1 MTASVRGTAGAPGRR
16 VRQKASLNRA
26 VLDAA
31 PGEFRRQLTYK
42 SIWYGSKIAVLDRW
56 FPSSKTCS
64 ACGWQNSR
72 LTLADRK
79 FHCLDCGIDD
89 RDLNAAQNIARH
101 AVQAG
106 AAPVTPGRG
115 RR

>member
-79 FHCLDCGIDD
+79 FHCLDCGID
-89 RDLNAAQNIARH
+89 RPGPQRRPEHRPPRRAGGCSTRH
-101 AVQAG
+101 
-106 AAPVTPGRG
+106 PW
-115 RR
+115 